1 MFPRF
6 SPVRCCSAYHVKA
19 LLCYAIVAMLCCG
32 CGESVSHSP
41 PKCELVLE
49 LPAQIKQNEI
59 PADLRISIRNLGT
72 SDISLVMPGDGS
84 ECAWRTPIIGWSV
97 LPVDSPKAHPD
108 TLVMR
113 PTGRC
118 GNINPLTAGQIF
130 TLKPGEHQPLGTW
143 LSFPV
148 DLQPGKYRVLFYYE
162 NRPALVPKGIP
173 LGDHEQDAL
182 DAIAESDPV
191 ILQSQEVIIEVTKG

>member
-6 SPVRCCSAYHVKA
+6 SPVRCCSAHHVKA
-19 LLCYAIVAMLCCG
+19 LLCYAIAAMLCCG

-108 TLVMR
+108 ALVMQ
-113 PTGRC
+113 PIVRC
-118 GNINPLTAGQIF
+118 GNINPLTTGQIF
-130 TLKPGEHQPLGTW
+130 TLKPGEQQPLGTW
-143 LSFPV
+143 LSFPI
-148 DLQPGKYRVLFYYE
+148 DLPPGKYRVLFYYE